1 MKFASNSLKWPSRL
15 RRSWSVFDLAG
26 REKSITEL
34 ETEAA
39 AAGFWDDPSAAQRKM
54 QELGK
59 LQHSVDLWRGLE
71 SQLADLLELTEL
83 AIESDDES
91 VAGELTAET
100 EDVASRLARAE
111 MELTLSGP
119 YDERPAILTIHSG
132 AGGTDS
138 HDWVEMLTGMY
149 AGWATGDG
157 RPVQVLD
164 TAYGDEAGLR
174 TSTLEIGGDHAFGY
188 LTAEVGVH
196 RLVRMSPF
204 DPARRRQ
211 TSFAR
216 VEVLPA
222 VADDDAEVEVRP
234 EDLKMDF
241 FRSSGPGGQNVQKV
255 ASAVR
260 LTHVPTGIVVSCQTE
275 RSQHQNRDYAMRIL
289 RARLLARREE
299 ERAQEISNLRGERLS
314 AEWGNQI
321 RSYVLHPYKSVK
333 DHRTDHQTGNTD
345 AVLAGEI
352 DGFME
357 AYLVSK
363 LGDEA

>member
-1 MKFASNSLKWPSRL
+1 
-15 RRSWSVFDLAG
+15 
-26 REKSITEL
+26 
-34 ETEAA
+34 
-39 AAGFWDDPSAAQRKM
+39 M

-59 LQHSVDLWRGLE
+59 LQQSVDLWRGLQ
-71 SQLADLLELTEL
+71 SQVGDLVELTEL
-83 AIESDDES
+83 AIENDDDSLED
-91 VAGELTAET
+91 ELTAEAD
-100 EDVASRLARAE
+100 DVSSRLARAE

-119 YDERPAILTIHSG
+119 YDDRPAILTIHSG

-149 AGWATGDG
+149 AGWATADG

-174 TSTLEIGGDHAFGY
+174 TSTMEIGGQHAFGY
-188 LTAEVGVH
+188 LNAEVGVH

-222 VADDDAEVEVRP
+222 VVDDDSEVEIRP

-260 LTHVPTGIVVSCQTE
+260 LTHVPSGIVVSCQTE

-289 RARLLARREE
+289 RAKLLALREA
-299 ERAQEISNLRGERLS
+299 EREQEISNLRGERVS

-333 DHRTDHQTGNTD
+333 DHRTDYQSGNTD
-345 AVLAGEI
+345 AVLAGGI
-352 DGFME
+352 DGFIE

-363 LGDEA
+363 LGDDD

>member
-1 MKFASNSLKWPSRL
+1 
-15 RRSWSVFDLAG
+15 
-26 REKSITEL
+26 
-34 ETEAA
+34 
-39 AAGFWDDPSAAQRKM
+39 M
-54 QELGK
+54 Q
-59 LQHSVDLWRGLE
+59 
-71 SQLADLLELTEL
+71 
-83 AIESDDES
+83 
-91 VAGELTAET
+91 
-100 EDVASRLARAE
+100 
-111 MELTLSGP
+111 LTLSGP

-149 AGWATGDG
+149 AGWAASDG

-164 TAYGDEAGLR
+164 TAYGDEAGMR
-174 TSTLEIGGDHAFGY
+174 TSTMEIGGQHAFGY
-188 LTAEVGVH
+188 LNAEVGVH

-222 VADDDAEVEVRP
+222 VVNEDAEVEVRP

-260 LTHVPTGIVVSCQTE
+260 LTHLPSGIVVSCQTE

-299 ERAQEISNLRGERLS
+299 EREQELSTLRGERVS

-333 DHRTDHQTGNTD
+333 DHRTDYQTGNTD
-345 AVLAGEI
+345 AVLGGDI
-352 DGFME
+352 DGFIE
-357 AYLVSK
+357 AYLVSR
-363 LGDEA
+363 LGDN